1 MTTSMPVQIT
11 RILPWA
17 ITGGVANYL
26 LDLRIDFLRADAI
39 SIGYC
44 IDAPEYCVAGST
56 ACTEFE
62 GTLHIYGTFVDCR
75 GERDWGRLEIALY
88 TGGC

>member
-1 MTTSMPVQIT
+1 MTTSMPVQIN
-11 RILPWA
+11 RIQTWA

-26 LDLRIDFLRADAI
+26 LDLCIDFLMADDAM

-56 ACTEFE
+56 TYNEFE
-62 GTLHIYGTFVDCR
+62 GTLHIYGTFVGCR
-75 GERDWGRLEIALY
+75 G
-88 TGGC
+88 